1 MSNNKTEEHKNKYV
15 SYVPMSKNNTMTNMY
30 RTILLVLLALLLL
43 AACADDVT
51 PTAEPA
57 DTLAGQPVR
66 FTATGLAI
74 TPADAPRTRAEGDT
88 ETDFPAEGSTMTVYM
103 TGDGNTW
110 QADYTYNETNSTWNA
125 EGTPLYWPASTGNYT
140 FTAIS
145 PAGTSTHINLPV
157 EWTEED
163 MTKWEKVRA
172 TYEAERVSPSTS
184 PISLTLRH
192 ALVKVVVQ
200 SPSSFVYLTE
210 APYAGDINLQDGN
223 TSGLA
228 TIFIKLLKGGN
239 DNTHTGYIL
248 PPAASFQVLTED
260 NIYEVSNT
268 IKDDSGNDKTIS
280 AGTSVTIELNTQP

>member
-1 MSNNKTEEHKNKYV
+1 
-15 SYVPMSKNNTMTNMY
+15 MTHMY
-30 RTILLVLLALLLL
+30 RTILLALPALLLL

-51 PTAEPA
+51 TPAEPA

-66 FTATGLAI
+66 FTATGLAVI
-74 TPADAPRTRAEGDT
+74 PAGTPQTRAT
-88 ETDFPAEGSTMTVYM
+88 QETDFPAEGSTMTVYM
-103 TGDGNTW
+103 TGDDNTW
-110 QADYTYNETNSTWNA
+110 QADYTYTSGNWTSNE
-125 EGTPLYWPASTGNYT
+125 PLLWPDTQNEYT

-145 PAGTSTHINLPV
+145 PAGTDPHISLPV

-172 TYEAERVSPSTS
+172 TYEAEQVSPSTS

-200 SPSSFVYLTE
+200 SPYSFVYLTE
-210 APYAGDINLQDGN
+210 APYAGDINLQNGN

-228 TIFIKLLKGGN
+228 TIFIKLLKGDN
-239 DNTHTGYIL
+239 NTHTGYIL

>member
-1 MSNNKTEEHKNKYV
+1 
-15 SYVPMSKNNTMTNMY
+15 MSKNINMTNMY
-30 RTILLVLLALLLL
+30 RTILLVLPALLLL

-51 PTAEPA
+51 TPAEPA

-74 TPADAPRTRAEGDT
+74 TPAGVTQTKADA
-88 ETDFPAEGSTMTVYM
+88 DFTTMTVYM
-103 TGDGNTW
+103 TDTDGNTW
-110 QADYTYNETNSTWNA
+110 QADYTYNETNSTWKA

-145 PAGTSTHINLPV
+145 PAGTSTHITLPV

-172 TYEAERVSPSTS
+172 TYEAEQVSPSTS

-200 SPSSFVYLTE
+200 SPYSFVYLTE
-210 APYAGDINLQDGN
+210 APYAGDINLQNGN

-228 TIFIKLLKGGN
+228 TIFIKLLKGDN
-239 DNTHTGYIL
+239 NTHTGYIL